1 MLASKQ
7 VFPPQTPHTQSDP
20 ITTTSTPLDANT
32 TARLRASIGR
42 LGRQLR
48 PTEAGIA
55 AGLTPTRITVLL
67 HVVREGPMRLAQ
79 LADEEGLNPTMLS
92 RIVGKLSDDGL
103 LERSSDVGDRRAAW
117 VKATARG
124 ARLAERIR
132 RERTD
137 ALNLALEK
145 LTERERASIEH
156 ALPALEQL
164 AEALRERPA

>member
-1 MLASKQ
+1 
-7 VFPPQTPHTQSDP
+7 
-20 ITTTSTPLDANT
+20 
-32 TARLRASIGR
+32 
-42 LGRQLR
+42 
-48 PTEAGIA
+48 
-55 AGLTPTRITVLL
+55 
-67 HVVREGPMRLAQ
+67 MRLAQ